1 MLKDNRNPAAHV
13 GGSSGGSG
21 GMPIKAK

>member
-1 MLKDNRNPAAHV
+1 MLGVGVDINSS

-21 GMPIKAK
+21 S